1 MRRISCDLIL
11 QKKKQFCLSHLRLS
25 LLCSRT
31 KVHCDL
37 VLVLSL
43 AHSSQL
49 AGRDT
54 DPPFAQF
61 HPDLELLDH
70 SFLFL
75 QLDEQAEAIELANSV
90 LIEVRF
96 FTFFTFLHSPAQFA
110 ILLLSFQI
118 SKASVKNW
126 QSKLQTRYGWFKKE
140 NCKNI
145 IFDVSN
151 PTFIIF
157 DVSVPTLEFGFRDS
171 SSRHLKA
178 GMLSK
183 L

>member
-1 MRRISCDLIL
+1 MT
-11 QKKKQFCLSHLRLS
+11 LS
-25 LLCSRT
+25 LSFP
-31 KVHCDL
+31 
-37 VLVLSL
+37 SL
-43 AHSSQL
+43 AS
-49 AGRDT
+49 
-54 DPPFAQF
+54 PPSWVAVTQTLPLHNQF
-61 HPDLELLDH
+61 HPDLELQDH

-96 FTFFTFLHSPAQFA
+96 FAFFTFLHSPAQLA

-145 IFDVSN
+145 IFDVSI

-157 DVSVPTLEFGFRDS
+157 DVSNPTLEFSFRDS
-171 SSRHLKA
+171 SSRHLTF
-178 GMLSK
+178 
-183 L
+183 

>member
-1 MRRISCDLIL
+1 MT
-11 QKKKQFCLSHLRLS
+11 LS
-25 LLCSRT
+25 LSFP
-31 KVHCDL
+31 
-37 VLVLSL
+37 SL

-49 AGRDT
+49 GGRDT

-96 FTFFTFLHSPAQFA
+96 FAFFTFLHSPAQLA

-145 IFDVSN
+145 IFDVSIPVLELRGCSHIMSAN
-151 PTFIIF
+151 FGGFILCHLLA
-157 DVSVPTLEFGFRDS
+157 DPPSPL
-171 SSRHLKA
+171 RHL
-178 GMLSK
+178 LSSFG
-183 L
+183 